1 MKIKGQN
8 IFTSLLYLL
17 NVKYTES
24 FSNRYYNEHPHKYN
38 LFGISK
44 MLDNYGIE
52 NAGTKIENKTSDL
65 FNIQTPFIAHT
76 STDFVLVYRVSKE
89 SIKYRWNGK
98 DISITPSVFISLWSG
113 IILLVESSPKSIE
126 PNYNENRRKELLSNI
141 QYFLLLLISGFL
153 FTLIFINNHSFFS
166 LEVITSFFIN
176 IIGVFFGI
184 LLVKKQFAI
193 QSRYSDKIC
202 SMFKQAD
209 CNNILES
216 KASKLWGIFSWS
228 EIGLSYFIS
237 NILIFLILPAY
248 INYYAIINIFILP
261 YSFWSIW
268 YQKYKAKQW
277 CVLCLVIQILLWAIF
292 FTNLFFNDITISSFD
307 FFKLI
312 VVGMIYFISFILVN
326 SLVNLIVE
334 KLKIE
339 QITQEISSIKADED
353 VFFTLLKKQQNYMVD
368 KSTSNILLGNPNA
381 KLLVTIFTNPHC
393 DPCARMHKRVDK
405 LVDQSEHL
413 CIQYIYSSFNDNL
426 KSTNK
431 HLIAIY
437 LNNKK
442 EKARKIYTEWFEE
455 GKFKQE
461 KFLSKYD
468 LDINCKEVNSEF
480 QKHENWKS
488 LTALSATPT
497 ILVNGYKLP
506 DNYKIEDLVYFTS
519 L

>member
-307 FFKLI
+307 F
-312 VVGMIYFISFILVN
+312 
-326 SLVNLIVE
+326 
-334 KLKIE
+334 
-339 QITQEISSIKADED
+339 
-353 VFFTLLKKQQNYMVD
+353 
-368 KSTSNILLGNPNA
+368 SN
-381 KLLVTIFTNPHC
+381 
-393 DPCARMHKRVDK
+393 
-405 LVDQSEHL
+405 
-413 CIQYIYSSFNDNL
+413 
-426 KSTNK
+426 
-431 HLIAIY
+431 
-437 LNNKK
+437 
-442 EKARKIYTEWFEE
+442 
-455 GKFKQE
+455 
-461 KFLSKYD
+461 
-468 LDINCKEVNSEF
+468 
-480 QKHENWKS
+480 
-488 LTALSATPT
+488 
-497 ILVNGYKLP
+497 
-506 DNYKIEDLVYFTS
+506 
-519 L
+519 